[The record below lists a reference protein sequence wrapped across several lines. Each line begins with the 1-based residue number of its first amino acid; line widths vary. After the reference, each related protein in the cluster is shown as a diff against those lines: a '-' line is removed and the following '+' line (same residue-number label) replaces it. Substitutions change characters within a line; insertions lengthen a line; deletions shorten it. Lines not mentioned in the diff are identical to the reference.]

1 MTMRA
6 QDSDLIRTLPL
17 FHDMSGELFEE
28 LIHAAFL
35 QRFPAHVVLIKEGE
49 LPDFLHVTVEG
60 AVELFA
66 TYEGSETTID
76 ILRPITTFILAAVI
90 QDDVY
95 LKSARTLMPARVL
108 MIPAPAVRSVFGR
121 DANFAR
127 AVVSEL
133 ALRYRS
139 IVRELKNQKLRTGL
153 ERLANWILQTDI
165 QTGGTGRFELAYDK
179 RTIAALLGM
188 TPENLSRNLAT
199 LAADCIASETRAIT
213 IVDRDRLVQIARP
226 DPLID
231 VPRADAADRGFQ
243 GERRDRTGLRASG
256 AHDRP

>member
-1 MTMRA
+1 MPMRA
-6 QDSDLIRTLPL
+6 QDSDLIRSLPL
-17 FHDMSGELFEE
+17 FRDMSGALFEE
-28 LIHAAFL
+28 LIHAGYL

-66 TYEGSETTID
+66 TYEGAETTIE

-133 ALRYRS
+133 ALRYRAV
-139 IVRELKNQKLRTGL
+139 VRELKNQKLRTGL
-153 ERLANWILQTDI
+153 ERLANWILRSDI
-165 QTGGTGRFELAYDK
+165 ENGGAGRIELAYDK

-199 LAADCIASETRAIT
+199 LAADCITSENRTIT
-213 IVDRDRLVQIARP
+213 IIDRERLVAIARP
-226 DPLID
+226 NPLID
-231 VPRADAADRGFQ
+231 GPPAITA
-243 GERRDRTGLRASG
+243 E
-256 AHDRP
+256 